1 MTERTT
7 PDNSRRRSEAVD
19 LSRAGRLRDTYDKI
33 ARAYDARLADE
44 LDHKP
49 LDRALLA
56 AFVELAGPGRIADV
70 GCGPGH
76 VTRFLA
82 ARHPDVT
89 GLDLSPE
96 MIATA
101 RERAPEIPFTVAS
114 MLSLPVADGAWAGA
128 VAMYSII
135 HLSPP
140 ERAAAFGELAR
151 ALRDG
156 GRLLVSFHVEAP
168 DVPAGGTTHL
178 TSWFGADVDVDVH
191 FLDPDVVRGDL
202 VAAGFE
208 IESTMLRAPLDP
220 AEFPSRRAYLLA
232 RRSR

>member
-1 MTERTT
+1 
-7 PDNSRRRSEAVD
+7 V
-19 LSRAGRLRDTYDKI
+19 RLRDTYDKV
-33 ARAYDARLADE
+33 ARAYDAQLADE

-49 LDRALLA
+49 LDRALLV
-56 AFVELAGPGRIADV
+56 AFLELAGPGQVADV

-96 MIATA
+96 MIAIA

-135 HLSPP
+135 HLNPA
-140 ERAAAFGELAR
+140 ERAATFGELAR
-151 ALRDG
+151 TIRGD
-156 GRLLVSFHVEAP
+156 GRLLLSFHVEGP
-168 DVPAGGTTHL
+168 DVPAGGTSHL
-178 TSWFGADVDVDVH
+178 TSWFGAQVDVDVH
-191 FLDPDVVRGDL
+191 FLDPDAVRADL
-202 VAAGFE
+202 EAAGFR
-208 IESTMLRAPLDP
+208 IESTMLREPLDP

-232 RRSR
+232 RRVR